1 MITICLGDYLPSQPK
16 CRKKRIIMQQKE
28 NDYIKVMLLSLQKC
42 RNTSDLDFDNATLK
56 KVIHYSK
63 KTKEINLSENDIEE
77 IQEDTFKGLYRV
89 EQLDISSNKI
99 SSVNSLMFSDLNQLN
114 ILNLSMNSLETIVNF
129 VLPKSIGLIDL
140 SWNRLDNSQRNIF
153 NSLTPFEVKTLS

>member
-1 MITICLGDYLPSQPK
+1 MTTICLGDYSPSQPK

-28 NDYIKVMLLSLQKC
+28 NDYIKVMLMTLQKC
-42 RNTSDLDFDNATLK
+42 RNTSDLDLDNARLK
-56 KVIHYSK
+56 KVFHYSK
-63 KTKEINLSENDIEE
+63 KTKEINLSENEIEE

-89 EQLDISSNKI
+89 DKLDISSNKI

-140 SWNRLDNSQRNIF
+140 SWNRLDNSQKNIF